1 MIAAGSSELRSDANN
16 PATIAQ
22 PNETSWLL
30 RRPPAEIVALLTQR
44 DIDLA
49 DLLLSTPADVDLL
62 GERSTEW
69 LLATRDEALVV
80 GTVDGGPRVVRSAA
94 IVDAQAF
101 RASGALGSGFV
112 QARVDGAW
120 VNLVRYSNT
129 QADRFGK
136 VAAKLE
142 RFRTVGELTIEPE
155 DERDLLHCSTCG
167 LALRFAGDSCPRCIP
182 RGAVLERVRELLRP
196 YRGAVIGMCALLVLG
211 VLAELAP
218 PKLQQYLVDH
228 VLRVDT
234 PAAAAE
240 QLPAVLLSIVL
251 GLAAA
256 RTASAVIS
264 GLKGRL
270 SSSVGTALTSDLRA
284 QLVRKLHE
292 LSVGYYDRH
301 QVGSLMNRVAY
312 DTEVL
317 HSLIQH
323 LTGGFL
329 LQILQ
334 LVGVG
339 LMLFL
344 LHPRLALLALIPMP
358 LVLGGSW
365 FFLKYIY
372 PKYYRYWDS
381 SSKQAGALTAM
392 LSGIRVVKAFSQEP
406 REFERF
412 QRSSDYLRASRMEVE
427 NSAAAFSAAMQ
438 LIFSLGGLIVWY
450 GGGRDVLGQQMT
462 LGQLMA
468 FLAYLSMFYSPLQ
481 NLAQLTAWLSSF
493 LTASQRI
500 FELLDTPARIT
511 DPPEPKR
518 LAEVQGR
525 IGFEDVVFGYERH
538 TPVLKGVSFE
548 VQPGEMIGIVGRSGS
563 GKTTLVNLMCR
574 FYDVEEGRVTIDGVD
589 VRDLARSDL
598 SRHVGIVLQES
609 FLFRGTIWDNVVYGR
624 PDAAPEQVI
633 TAARAAN
640 AHDFIL
646 RMPFGYDTP
655 LGERGAGLSGGEK
668 QRVSIAR
675 ALLYDPKIL
684 IFDEAT
690 SSVDTESEKAIQEA
704 LKTVTCG
711 RTTIAIAHRLS
722 TLREADRILVFDHG
736 KLVENGTHQALLEA
750 DGLYANL
757 VRIQTQLTSEP
768 TIDRLLTDATED
780 QREGAAVSAAQQNG
794 KAAQQAGSAAKNG
807 AAAKNGQVPASG
819 GGTAVLDRPRRN
831 GLADADGVDDGQESS
846 EVPPAE
852 FLPRWLSPD
861 NCTLSQD
868 QHGGLQAVVDGET
881 YRGVLAVRAFPA
893 TYARQFISLRY
904 EDEDGKP
911 HEFGI
916 VRDLDAW
923 PVQQRQ
929 LVEDAL
935 RRRYLLETITGIDAI
950 ELKYGLLEFRV
961 RTDRG
966 PAVFMMRW
974 SQNQA
979 QDFGPHGKMLLDVD
993 DNRFLLPDA
1002 TALPPR
1008 ERLLFGRFIY
1018 W

>member
-1 MIAAGSSELRSDANN
+1 MIAAN
-16 PATIAQ
+16 PEATETFAPVGAGWLSQPPPPEIA
-22 PNETSWLL
+22 
-30 RRPPAEIVALLTQR
+30 ALLTSHRHGQ
-44 DIDLA
+44 A
-49 DLLLSTPADVDLL
+49 TDLLLSTQTDVDLL

-69 LLATRDEALVV
+69 LLVTADEVVVAAVGDSGGLPARVRRVALADVE
-80 GTVDGGPRVVRSAA
+80 
-94 IVDAQAF
+94 QF
-101 RASGALGSGFV
+101 RARGVLGSGFL
-112 QARVDGAW
+112 QARVDDAW
-120 VNLVRYSNT
+120 VDLVRYSNT
-129 QADRFGK
+129 FADRFGK

-142 RFRTVGELTIEPE
+142 ALRNQGSLTIEPE
-155 DERDLLHCSTCG
+155 DEHDAMHCDKCG

-182 RGAVLERVRELLRP
+182 RSAVFERVRRLLRP
-196 YRGAVIGMCALLVLG
+196 YRKAMVGMCALLVLG

-218 PKLQQYLVDH
+218 PKLQEYLVDH
-228 VLRVDT
+228 VLRIDSRES
-234 PAAAAE
+234 ASE
-240 QLPAVLLSIVL
+240 QLPTLLLVIVL

-256 RTASAVIS
+256 RVVAAVVS
-264 GLKGRL
+264 GLKGWL
-270 SSSVGTALTSDLRA
+270 SSAVGTALTSDLRA

-317 HSLIQH
+317 HSLMQH

-344 LHPRLALLALIPMP
+344 LHPGLALLALIPMP

-392 LSGIRVVKAFSQEP
+392 LSGIRVVKAFSQEQ
-406 REFERF
+406 REFDRF
-412 QRSSDYLRASRMEVE
+412 QRSSDYLRSSRMEVE
-427 NSAAAFSAAMQ
+427 NSAAVFSSTMQ
-438 LIFSLGGLIVWY
+438 LVFSLGGLIVWY
-450 GGGRDVLGQQMT
+450 MGGRDVLGKEMT

-468 FLAYLSMFYSPLQ
+468 FLAYLGMFYTPLQ

-511 DPPEPKR
+511 DPPHPQP
-518 LAEVQGR
+518 LDNVQGR
-525 IGFEDVVFGYERH
+525 IAFENVVFGYERH
-538 TPVLKGVSFE
+538 TPVLKGVSFD
-548 VQPGEMIGIVGRSGS
+548 VRPGEMIGIVGRSGS
-563 GKTTLVNLMCR
+563 GKTTLVNLICR
-574 FYDVEEGRVTIDGVD
+574 FYDVEEGRVAIDGID
-589 VRDLARSDL
+589 VRDLARADL
-598 SRHVGIVLQES
+598 SRQVGIVLQES
-609 FLFRGTIWDNVVYGR
+609 FLFRGTIWENVVYGR
-624 PDAAPEQVI
+624 PDATPEQVI

-675 ALLYDPKIL
+675 ALLYDPKVL

-704 LKTVTCG
+704 LKVVTRG

-736 KLVENGTHQALLEA
+736 KLVENGSHHDLLAA

-757 VRIQTQLTSEP
+757 VRIQTQLTTEP
-768 TIDRLLTDATED
+768 TIDRLLSDAAETKAEAADGGDSVAAHGNSTALLDGEPPITAPTEPD
-780 QREGAAVSAAQQNG
+780 SD
-794 KAAQQAGSAAKNG
+794 
-807 AAAKNGQVPASG
+807 AAAEAP
-819 GGTAVLDRPRRN
+819 
-831 GLADADGVDDGQESS
+831 
-846 EVPPAE
+846 E
-852 FLPRWLSPD
+852 FMPRWLTAE
-861 NCTLSQD
+861 NCSLTVD
-868 QHGGLQAVVDGET
+868 HHGGLQAVVGEET
-881 YRGVLAVRAFPA
+881 YRGVIAVRAFPA
-893 TYARQFISLRY
+893 THADQYISLRY
-904 EDEDGKP
+904 DDHDGQQ
-911 HEFGI
+911 HEIGI
-916 VRDLDAW
+916 VRDRQEW
-923 PVQQRQ
+923 PTAQRQ
-929 LVEDAL
+929 MIADAL
-935 RRRYLLETITGIDAI
+935 RRRYLLKTIASIEAI

-966 PAVFMMRW
+966 PATFMMRW

-993 DNRFLLPDA
+993 ENRFLVPDVS
-1002 TALPPR
+1002 ALSPR
-1008 ERLLFGRFIY
+1008 ERLLFARFIY

>member
-1 MIAAGSSELRSDANN
+1 MIAANPEASETFAPAATGWLRQA
-16 PATIAQ
+16 P
-22 PNETSWLL
+22 
-30 RRPPAEIVALLTQR
+30 PPAIASLLDAGSQGASHELLLCTSS
-44 DIDLA
+44 DIDL
-49 DLLLSTPADVDLL
+49 L
-62 GERSTEW
+62 GQRQTQW
-69 LLATRDEALVV
+69 LLVTADQVLAA
-80 GTVDGGPRVVRSAA
+80 GTDRSGELPGNVRRLKLEQ
-94 IVDAQAF
+94 IEQF
-101 RASGALGSGFV
+101 RAKGVLGSGFL

-120 VNLVRYSNT
+120 VDLVRYSNSL
-129 QADRFGK
+129 ADRFGK

-142 RFRTVGELTIEPE
+142 AHRKGGPLTIEPE
-155 DERDLLHCSTCG
+155 DEHDAMHCDKCG
-167 LALRFAGDSCPRCIP
+167 LALRFAGDACPRCIP
-182 RGAVLERVRELLRP
+182 RGAVLDRVRQLLRP
-196 YRGAVIGMCALLVLG
+196 YRKAMVGMCALLVLG

-218 PKLQQYLVDH
+218 PKLQEYLVDH
-228 VLRVDT
+228 VLRVDST
-234 PAAAAE
+234 QAASE
-240 QLPAVLLSIVL
+240 QLPAILLVIVL

-256 RTASAVIS
+256 RVVAAVVS
-264 GLKGRL
+264 GLKGWL
-270 SSSVGTALTSDLRA
+270 SSCVGTALTSDLRA

-317 HSLIQH
+317 HSLMQH

-339 LMLFL
+339 MMLFL
-344 LHPRLALLALIPMP
+344 LHPGLALLALIPMP

-392 LSGIRVVKAFSQEP
+392 LSGIRVVKAFAQEP
-406 REFERF
+406 REFDRF
-412 QRSSDYLRASRMEVE
+412 QRSSDYLRTSRREVE
-427 NSAAAFSAAMQ
+427 NSAAVFSSTMQ

-450 GGGRDVLGQQMT
+450 MGGRDVLGRQMT

-468 FLAYLSMFYSPLQ
+468 FLAYLGMFYTPLQ

-511 DPPEPKR
+511 DPPHPQP
-518 LAEVQGR
+518 LDGVQGR
-525 IGFEDVVFGYERH
+525 IAFDNVVFGYERH

-548 VQPGEMIGIVGRSGS
+548 VKPGEMIGIVGRSGS
-563 GKTTLVNLMCR
+563 GKTTLVNLICR
-574 FYDVEEGRVTIDGVD
+574 FYDVEEGRVTLDGVD
-589 VRDLARSDL
+589 VRDLARADL
-598 SRHVGIVLQES
+598 SKQVGIVLQES

-624 PDAAPEQVI
+624 PDATPEQII

-675 ALLYDPKIL
+675 ALLYDPKVL

-704 LKTVTCG
+704 LKVVTRG

-736 KLVENGTHQALLEA
+736 KLVENGSHHDLLAA

-768 TIDRLLTDATED
+768 TVDRLLSDATERTSIEAAGG
-780 QREGAAVSAAQQNG
+780 QGHAVRESATALLDAPSEAGANEQDNS
-794 KAAQQAGSAAKNG
+794 
-807 AAAKNGQVPASG
+807 
-819 GGTAVLDRPRRN
+819 D
-831 GLADADGVDDGQESS
+831 E
-846 EVPPAE
+846 PPAY
-852 FLPRWLSPD
+852 LPRWLTPD
-861 NCTLSQD
+861 NCALAIG
-868 QHGGLQAVVDGET
+868 QHGGLEATLHDET
-881 YRGVLAVRAFPA
+881 YRGVHAVRAFPA
-893 TYARQFISLRY
+893 THANRYISLRY
-904 EDEDGKP
+904 DDHDGQQ
-911 HEFGI
+911 HEIGI
-916 VRDLDAW
+916 VRDLTDW
-923 PVQQRQ
+923 PTAQRR
-929 LVEDAL
+929 LIDEAL
-935 RRRYLLETITGIDAI
+935 RRRYLLETIIGIDAI

-961 RTDRG
+961 RTPRG
-966 PAVFMMRW
+966 PTTFMMRW

-993 DNRFLLPDA
+993 ENRFLAPDT
-1002 TALPPR
+1002 TAFSPR
-1008 ERLLFGRFIY
+1008 ERMLFERFIY